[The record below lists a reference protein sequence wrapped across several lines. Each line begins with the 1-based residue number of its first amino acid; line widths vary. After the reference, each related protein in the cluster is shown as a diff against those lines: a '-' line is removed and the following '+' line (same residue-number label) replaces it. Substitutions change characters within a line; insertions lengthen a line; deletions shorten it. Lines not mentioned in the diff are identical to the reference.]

1 MFLKCP
7 QNITIFSNIDIVSNL
22 LLGAFS
28 GIRPGDYIFK
38 CEF

>member
-7 QNITIFSNIDIVSNL
+7 QNITIFSNIDIVSKL